1 MTLVRYYLERWWK
14 CLYGRSGATKVKAIT
29 LNKCRF
35 PHNKKFKMPILTWLL
50 GDNAISS
57 QRPSLLQSIHL
68 KSTCRDRGH
77 WVTYTGLKST
87 EECKLFGV
95 ILLNFSYLFICIL
108 ACPAK
113 ILPFLGC
120 LKYVSCK
127 ETVALI
133 KYHHSKYWIW
143 PSSTKIEEKNW
154 TLNNL

>member
-1 MTLVRYYLERWWK
+1 MNYIYLVLKSYVAYRILRVKCMVITILVYLDKWWK
-14 CLYGRSGATKVKAIT
+14 CLYGRSGGTKVEAIT

-35 PHNKKFKMPILTWLL
+35 PHNNKFKMSILTWSL
-50 GDNAISS
+50 GDNDASS
-57 QRPSLLQSIHL
+57 QRPSLLQSTHL

-120 LKYVSCK
+120 PKYVCCGK
-127 ETVALI
+127 L
-133 KYHHSKYWIW
+133 
-143 PSSTKIEEKNW
+143 
-154 TLNNL
+154 LL